1 MIAAILG
8 LFAADH
14 FLATRI
20 GISSVIVLLGLLGW
34 CELAIMSGITSRK
47 RGGGPPLFLVGVLS
61 TGYFLCLGWWDGAT
75 KSAEPWHLSAGLA
88 VLLFLAFLCV
98 VFRADFESGLKPLLV
113 TILGALLFGFL
124 FSYLLRIYHHKE
136 GALLAVVFFFGAK
149 GNDIIAYFFGRLLGR
164 TRFLKVS
171 PKKTLE
177 GCMAAVVFSIL
188 WFVAAGLVWP
198 ETFFRWPLGIPLGII
213 LSISTQVGDLSESL
227 LKRCYQVKDSSSL
240 LPEFGGVLDLIDSV
254 LFSGYIFWFWIL
266 VTDPG

>member
-1 MIAAILG
+1 MVAAILG

-20 GISSVIVLLGLLGW
+20 AISSLIVLLGLLGW
-34 CELAIMSGITSRK
+34 YELAVMSGVASRK
-47 RGGGPPLFLVGVLS
+47 SGGGWPLFLIGALA
-61 TGYFLCLGWWDGAT
+61 TGYFLWLGWWEGAT
-75 KSAEPWHLSAGLA
+75 KSAEPLHLSAGIMG
-88 VLLFLAFLCV
+88 LLFLAFLSV
-98 VFRADFESGLKPLLV
+98 VFRPDFEAALKPLLV

-124 FSYLLRIYHHKE
+124 FSYLLRLYHHPQ
-136 GALLAVVFFFGAK
+136 GTVLALVFFFGAK
-149 GNDIIAYFFGRLLGR
+149 GNDIVAYFFGRFFGR

-177 GCMAAVVFSIL
+177 GCTAAVVFSVL

-227 LKRCYQVKDSSSL
+227 LKRCSQVKDSSSL

-254 LFSGYIFWFWIL
+254 LFSGYLFWI
-266 VTDPG
+266 VVAV